1 MILLAPKPKPINNAE
16 EIVNSAE
23 NSDKTT
29 AELNNNPKLAQEE
42 ADRIVEWLP
51 NTIDELSPQ
60 QKKTFIELVESK
72 FSELNLSFAPKNSES
87 VPDIIPDIWQKQVE
101 KYKDIRKNID
111 KLPPYKKEALKQA
124 EKEAI
129 SKITEDSRNIID
141 IDK

>member
-1 MILLAPKPKPINNAE
+1 
-16 EIVNSAE
+16 
-23 NSDKTT
+23 
-29 AELNNNPKLAQEE
+29 
-42 ADRIVEWLP
+42 
-51 NTIDELSPQ
+51 
-60 QKKTFIELVESK
+60 
-72 FSELNLSFAPKNSES
+72 LNLSFAPKNSES